1 MLVAENKT
9 KISPVFSLIDES
21 FVRNRTANYHLSV
34 QISNDGLS
42 HCVLDIKQNRYI
54 ALETFSFSGIYN
66 TEMLCDSISEVINQ
80 SVVLKNLF
88 KSVIVSVVHEKSA
101 LVPSAFFE
109 KGLEK
114 QYLSF
119 NHSIEADEE
128 IKVYDLK
135 SIDAKNVFALNQNVF
150 RTLKTFYPNAVFN
163 HHSSS
168 LLESLSSGISNN
180 DKKLFV
186 HVQSSHFEIVLLR
199 GKKPLYYN
207 SFRHQTPEDFI
218 YYLLFTCEQLKL
230 DVEKTE
236 FNLLGEIEKS
246 SALYSMLYKYV
257 RNIKLIERSDAFSY
271 AYGFNDVQKHFYHNL
286 LNQYLC
292 A

>member
-128 IKVYDLK
+128 IKVYDFK
-135 SIDAKNVFALNQNVF
+135 S
-150 RTLKTFYPNAVFN
+150 
-163 HHSSS
+163 
-168 LLESLSSGISNN
+168 
-180 DKKLFV
+180 
-186 HVQSSHFEIVLLR
+186 
-199 GKKPLYYN
+199 
-207 SFRHQTPEDFI
+207 
-218 YYLLFTCEQLKL
+218 
-230 DVEKTE
+230 
-236 FNLLGEIEKS
+236 
-246 SALYSMLYKYV
+246 
-257 RNIKLIERSDAFSY
+257 
-271 AYGFNDVQKHFYHNL
+271 
-286 LNQYLC
+286 
-292 A
+292 